1 LKPSTNIAQT
11 IKDLSF
17 DLKAEAVIADL
28 VQNGLENDDF
38 VVVPAGTFRRR
49 YSRDIASAGNLE
61 LKNGT
66 KILAV
71 NLNRDA
77 IYDNLPEGFFHQNS
91 EQNTGSKNISK
102 ESKIIKEEEKVARKF
117 FLPFE
122 NEIFAQRVSLE
133 LEERRILN
141 RFSENLADDF
151 SAGFWRLDQSPD
163 HRYLSQMVK
172 FMHISHKI
180 AGNTGL
186 TENCLS
192 AILRE
197 NVTATLQK
205 NCVPVKANRKNVT
218 GDVSTRLG
226 YAMLGVDFICGSE
239 FTDLGYTMR
248 FDIGPLR
255 NSGINDYL
263 ENGPASKFLQCFFGY
278 FIPAE
283 TEVSVHVF
291 VAPEEMGFTLEPHGD
306 GAVLGYKTA
315 I

>member
-1 LKPSTNIAQT
+1 LKPSTNIPQT
-11 IKDLSF
+11 IKDLSH
-17 DLKAEAVIADL
+17 DLKAEAVVADL

-66 KILAV
+66 RLLAI

-77 IYDNLPEGFFHQNS
+77 IYDNLPEGFFHQNT
-91 EQNTGSKNISK
+91 EHTGSKSISK
-102 ESKIIKEEEKVARKF
+102 ESKIIKEEEKAARKF

-141 RFSENLADDF
+141 RFSDNLADDF

-163 HRYLSQMVK
+163 HRYLSSMVK

-180 AGNTGL
+180 AGNTRL
-186 TENCLS
+186 TEKCLA

-197 NVTATLQK
+197 NVTATLLK
-205 NCVPVKANRKNVT
+205 NCAPVKVNRKNGT
-218 GDVSTRLG
+218 GNASTRLG
-226 YAMLGVDFICGSE
+226 AAMLGVDFISGDE

-248 FDIGPLR
+248 FEIGPLR

-263 ENGPASKFLQCFFGY
+263 ENGRISKFLQCFFGY

-291 VAPEEMGFTLEPHGD
+291 VGPEEMGFTLEPHGE

>member
-1 LKPSTNIAQT
+1 MKKNANIAQT
-11 IKDLSF
+11 IKDLSH
-17 DLKAEAVIADL
+17 DLKAEAVVADL

-38 VVVPAGTFRRR
+38 VVVPGGTFRRR

-61 LKNGT
+61 LKNGS
-66 KILAV
+66 KLLAI

-77 IYDNLPEGFFHQNS
+77 IYDNLPEGFFHQNA
-91 EQNTGSKNISK
+91 EHAPGSKSISK
-102 ESKIIKEEEKVARKF
+102 ESKIIKEEEKSARKF

-163 HRYLSQMVK
+163 HRYLSAMVK

-186 TENCLS
+186 TEKCLA
-192 AILRE
+192 AILTE
-197 NVTATLQK
+197 NVTATLLK
-205 NCVPVKANRKNVT
+205 NCAPVKVNHKNGT
-218 GDVSTRLG
+218 GEATGRLG
-226 YAMLGVDFICGSE
+226 SAMLGVGFICGEE
-239 FTDLGYTMR
+239 FTDLGYTIR

-255 NSGINDYL
+255 NSGISDYL
-263 ENGPASKFLQCFFGY
+263 ENGRISKFLQCFFGY

-291 VAPEEMGFTLEPHGD
+291 VAREELGFTLETQGE